1 MSRNLRNTI
10 KFTIAAIAT
19 FVFSYCIGQDPMAW
33 YHIVGVIIPI
43 LIFIGYGYHVFITDK
58 TEEEKELE
66 KTKNGK
72 NKH

>member
-1 MSRNLRNTI
+1 MSKNLKNTI

-19 FVFSYCIGQDPMAW
+19 FVFAYCIGQDLTIW
-33 YHIVGVIIPI
+33 HNLVGVIIPI
-43 LIFIGYGYHVFITDK
+43 LIFIGYGYHIFTDK

-66 KTKNGK
+66 KTKNGE

>member
-1 MSRNLRNTI
+1 MGRNLRNTI

-19 FVFSYCIGQDPMAW
+19 FVFAYFIGQDLTIW
-33 YHIVGVIIPI
+33 YNLVGVIIPI
-43 LIFIGYGYHVFITDK
+43 LIFIGYGYHVFTDK

-66 KTKNGK
+66 KIKNGE